1 MKLINKLFSANAVLF
16 LTLIVPS
23 QQYAFANEP
32 QKNLLVALDKK
43 EKVITKVK
51 LAAKVSSQKLEK
63 MGTKAVLTALLVRKN
78 IPTLKIK
85 PTQKNT
91 KYLNSLENK
100 KTSKIKTETLS
111 F

>member
-16 LTLIVPS
+16 LTLLVPS
-23 QQYAFANEP
+23 QHYAFANE
-32 QKNLLVALDKK
+32 QQNLLVAIDKK

-51 LAAKVSSQKLEK
+51 LAAKNSSQELEK

-85 PTQKNT
+85 STQKNT
-91 KYLNSLENK
+91 YQLNDLIVK
-100 KTSKIKTETLS
+100 KTSAIKTEILPL
-111 F
+111 